1 MRSPGMPRRFRRPLL
16 AAVAAVTAGLV
27 VAAVPDALAASD
39 SRAGSGH
46 PSTAQSH
53 PMLDISVTSDRQD
66 GATLAQRLDDAGYDV
81 HARTGAVVRVLG
93 SSATAKRLAAIPGVR
108 VLGTTHAAPTG
119 PIPQA
124 PANQDDILP
133 RRLKGNTYQTY
144 YGGYRTVSGYD
155 TFESDLAA
163 AYPHLVQTV
172 SYGTSYTGANAL
184 NAVCITAKAQK
195 GCQLT
200 PDVHKAR
207 FLVMAQIHAREIATS
222 EMAWRFMTRL
232 VDGWKRDPQTTSLL
246 KSTEVWIVP
255 QVNPDGVDIVQ
266 HGITAHGTGYD
277 SPAWQ
282 RKNDDE
288 AQTPPG
294 GCSAEGEW
302 AFAQPGVDLNRNNDF
317 QWGGQGTST
326 DPCDQQYL
334 GIAPDSEPETTAMQ
348 SLFAE
353 LFRDQRGSGADD
365 PAPPNTTGAMV
376 TMHTDSGLVL
386 LPWSYD
392 STVHAPNDAGLRSMA
407 FRQSYFNH
415 YPAGQSGEVLYNAA
429 GTSDDWTYATLGIAS
444 FTWELD
450 GTGSCSTFLPP
461 YTCMDAY
468 ETTNLPGLFY
478 DAAAARR
485 PYKLSLGPTVLT
497 AKAALASG
505 SVTVTATADDA
516 AFGTTGV
523 GRPAAQNVVAGRLY
537 VGKAPWAHGT
547 ARPMKVK
554 GTGTSV
560 TLKATVAPQGKRV
573 LAWVQGRDADG
584 NWGPAQAVWVPAG

>member
-39 SRAGSGH
+39 GRAGGGRT
-46 PSTAQSH
+46 STVDSH
-53 PMLDISVTSDRQD
+53 AMLDISVTSDRQD
-66 GATLAQRLDDAGYDV
+66 GAALAQRLDGAGFDV

-93 SSATAKRLAAIPGVR
+93 SPATAKRLAAIPGVR
-108 VLGTTHAAPTG
+108 VVRTTIAAPTG

-124 PANQDDILP
+124 PANQDSILP
-133 RRLKGNTYQTY
+133 RRLHGKTYETY
-144 YGGYRTVSGYD
+144 YGGYRTVSAYD
-155 TFESDLAA
+155 QFESDLAS

-172 SYGTSYTGANAL
+172 SYGTSYTGANSL
-184 NAVCITAKAQK
+184 NAVCITAQAQN

-222 EMAWRFMTRL
+222 DMAWRFMTRL
-232 VDGWKRDPQTTSLL
+232 IDGWKRDPQTTSLL
-246 KSTEVWIVP
+246 KSTEIWVVP

-266 HGITAHGTGYD
+266 GGIASKGTGYD

-294 GCSAEGEW
+294 GCDSSQW
-302 AFAQPGVDLNRNNDF
+302 AFSQPGVDLNRNNDF

-326 DPCDQQYL
+326 DPCDQEYL
-334 GIAPDSEPETTAMQ
+334 GIAADSEPETTGLQ
-348 SLFAE
+348 DLFSE
-353 LFRDQRGSGADD
+353 LFKDQRGPGLSD
-365 PAPPNTTGAMV
+365 PAPPSTTGAMV
-376 TMHTDSGLVL
+376 TMHTDAGLVL

-415 YPAGQSGEVLYNAA
+415 YAAGQSGEVLYNAA

-450 GTGSCSTFLPP
+450 GSGSCSGFLPP
-461 YTCMDAY
+461 YSCMDAY
-468 ETTNLPGLFY
+468 ETNNLPGLFY

-497 AKAALASG
+497 AKAALATG
-505 SVTVTATADDA
+505 AVTVTATADDA
-516 AFGTTGV
+516 AFGSSGV
-523 GRPAAQNVVAGRLY
+523 GRPGSQNVVAGRLY

-547 ARPMKVK
+547 AQPMKVK
-554 GTGTSV
+554 GSGTSV
-560 TLKATVAPQGKRV
+560 TLKATVSPGAKRT

-584 NWGPAQAVWVPAG
+584 NWGPAQAVWIPAA